1 MSAIGNPVPSPIQS
15 PRMPAPAPGPE
26 APKQSRRLWL
36 LLLTVVVVVGGA
48 AAYLMLS
55 RPQAPAAPAAVVR
68 TAKVTSGVLE
78 RTVRVAGQ
86 TSARNFANIVAPLL
100 RGPENRNSLI
110 LLKLVSSGTPV
121 KKGDLLAQIDGQT
134 AQDHIEDTRDTVQQA
149 ENDVKKRLAEQAVD
163 FQALEQTARVAKG
176 NFDKAKWEAQAA
188 EVRTPVDQEI
198 LRLSVEEYEA
208 DYKAALKD
216 LTLKKASQAAE
227 LRILQITYLRQK
239 AHLDRHLNDIVK
251 YTIKSPMNGL
261 AVAQQIWRGGDMA
274 TITEG
279 DQVFPGQP
287 ILKVVDLSS
296 MQVEGSVNQTESEEF
311 RIGQPARV
319 ALDAF
324 PGLEFKGKV
333 YSIGALAVGGRMQNF
348 YIRNI
353 PVRVA
358 IEGLDP
364 RLIPDMSASADVI
377 TGRSEPNSILV
388 PLNAIRQEGK
398 KTYAYVKKGQNF
410 ERREVELGLRSGTH
424 AVALAGLSVGDE
436 LRID

>member
-15 PRMPAPAPGPE
+15 PRAPAPAPGPE

-36 LLLTVVVVVGGA
+36 LILAVVVVVGGV

-55 RPQAPAAPAAVVR
+55 RPQAPVAPVAVVR
-68 TAKVTSGVLE
+68 TVKVASGVLE

-134 AQDHIEDTRDTVQQA
+134 LQDHIEDTRDTVQQA

-163 FQALEQTARVAKG
+163 YQALEQTARVAKG

-188 EVRTPVDQEI
+188 EVRTPLDQEI

-227 LRILQITYLRQK
+227 LRILQITHLRQK

-261 AVAQQIWRGGDMA
+261 AVAQQIWRGGNMA

-287 ILKVVDLSS
+287 ILKIVDLSS
-296 MQVEGSVNQTESEEF
+296 MQVEGSVNQAESEEF

-358 IEGLDP
+358 VEGLDP

-377 TGRSEPNSILV
+377 IGRSEPNSILV
-388 PLNAIRQEGK
+388 PLNAVRQEGK